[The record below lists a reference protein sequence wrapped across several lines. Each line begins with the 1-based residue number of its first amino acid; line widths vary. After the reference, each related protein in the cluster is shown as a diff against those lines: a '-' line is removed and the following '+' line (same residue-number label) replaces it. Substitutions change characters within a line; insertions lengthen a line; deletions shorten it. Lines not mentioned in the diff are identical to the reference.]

1 MAKLKKKDIWLEQ
14 FQLGYGMVER
24 HPIFGPLLRYVHVS
38 PVENAQMKGAAHC
51 GDHGYITVSRKMR
64 LAPEEWAYVLAHC
77 LLHYGLWHFEQKADP
92 VKWNVAC
99 DMYIAK
105 FLADAKLFRAPEFMS
120 TQPPYPAES
129 EEELYRRMRDIT
141 LIDEMHGGFS
151 TGNGFTDFELAA
163 QGGPRYYRRGTN
175 AKQHY
180 TNIFAD
186 ALTNAVSAAVGVAAG
201 QLTSIADREGL
212 AATPAEKA
220 RRWFISSYPLLGALA
235 AGFKIMEDPDIC
247 RREEISTAAISE
259 ATQTIFIS
267 PGAGLT
273 QEECRFVMAHEFLHV
288 GLRHQSRCQGRD
300 PYLWNVACDYVI
312 NGWLTQMGVGEM
324 PKMELLYDPDFS
336 GMSAETIYDMI
347 VKDIRRFKKLAT
359 LRGKG
364 LSDILGEGDIRFYKA
379 PVGLDDF
386 YRRAITEGLEY
397 HKAGR
402 GLVPAGLEE
411 EIQALYRDP
420 IPWDVELARWFD
432 NFFSPIEK
440 KRTYA
445 RASRRQSSTPDIVRP
460 RTVPDSDALE
470 GRTFGV
476 VIDTS
481 GSMDR
486 YMLAVALGSVTS
498 YADSRDV
505 PYARVIFCD
514 AAAYD
519 AGYLAPDAIMGRIQ
533 VQGRGGTVLQPGI
546 DFLEKAPDFPKNGPV
561 LIITDAYCDHF
572 TCHRDHAILIP
583 KGAKLPFRPG
593 GPVFVFE

>member
-1 MAKLKKKDIWLEQ
+1 MW
-14 FQLGYGMVER
+14 
-24 HPIFGPLLRYVHVS
+24 P
-38 PVENAQMKGAAHC
+38 
-51 GDHGYITVSRKMR
+51 
-64 LAPEEWAYVLAHC
+64 
-77 LLHYGLWHFEQKADP
+77 
-92 VKWNVAC
+92 
-99 DMYIAK
+99 
-105 FLADAKLFRAPEFMS
+105 
-120 TQPPYPAES
+120 
-129 EEELYRRMRDIT
+129 
-141 LIDEMHGGFS
+141 
-151 TGNGFTDFELAA
+151 
-163 QGGPRYYRRGTN
+163 
-175 AKQHY
+175 
-180 TNIFAD
+180 
-186 ALTNAVSAAVGVAAG
+186 
-201 QLTSIADREGL
+201 
-212 AATPAEKA
+212 
-220 RRWFISSYPLLGALA
+220 
-235 AGFKIMEDPDIC
+235 
-247 RREEISTAAISE
+247 
-259 ATQTIFIS
+259 
-267 PGAGLT
+267 
-273 QEECRFVMAHEFLHV
+273 
-288 GLRHQSRCQGRD
+288 
-300 PYLWNVACDYVI
+300 VI
-312 NGWLTQMGVGEM
+312 NGWLTQMDVGEI
-324 PKMELLYDPDFS
+324 PKMELLYDPDFA

-347 VKDIRRFKKLAT
+347 VKDIRKFKKLAT

-402 GLVPAGLEE
+402 GLVPVGLEE

-486 YMLAVALGSVTS
+486 YMLAVALGSVAS

-533 VQGRGGTVLQPGI
+533 VRGRGGTVLQPGI

>member
-1 MAKLKKKDIWLEQ
+1 MPKEKKKNIWLEQ
-14 FQLGYGMVER
+14 FQPGYDMVER

-38 PVENAQMKGAAHC
+38 PVENAQMKGAAYC

-64 LAPEEWAYVLAHC
+64 LFPEEWAYVLAHC

-105 FLADAKLFRAPEFMS
+105 FLADAKLFRAPEFMR
-120 TQPPYPAES
+120 TQPPYPADS
-129 EEELYRRMRDIT
+129 EEELYRRMRDVT
-141 LIDEMHGGFS
+141 LTDELHGGFS
-151 TGNGFTDFELAA
+151 TGSGFTDFELAA
-163 QGGPRYYRRGTN
+163 QGGPRYFRRGAN

-201 QLTSIADREGL
+201 HLTSIADREGL

-235 AGFKIMEDPDIC
+235 ASFKVMEDPDIC

-324 PKMELLYDPDFS
+324 PKMELLYDPDFA
-336 GMSAETIYDMI
+336 GMSAETIYDII
-347 VKDIRRFKKLAT
+347 VKDIRKFRKLAT
-359 LRGKG
+359 LCGKG

-386 YRRAITEGLEY
+386 YRRAISEGLEY

-432 NFFSPIEK
+432 NFFAPIEK

-486 YMLAVALGSVTS
+486 YMLAVALGSVAS

-519 AGYLAPDAIMGRIQ
+519 AGYLAPDAIMGR
-533 VQGRGGTVLQPGI
+533 VQIKGRGGTVLQPGI
-546 DFLEKAPDFPKNGPV
+546 DFLEKSPDFPKDGPI

-572 TCHRDHAILIP
+572 TCRRDHAVLIP

>member
-1 MAKLKKKDIWLEQ
+1 MPKDNKKDLWLER
-14 FQLGYGMVER
+14 FQLGYDMTER
-24 HPIFGPLLRYVHVS
+24 HPIFGPLLRYVHVN
-38 PVENAQMKGAAHC
+38 PVDGAHFKGAAIC
-51 GDHGYITVSRKMR
+51 GDDGYVTVNRKLR
-64 LAPEEWAYVLAHC
+64 LEPEEWAYVLAHC
-77 LLHYGLWHFEQKADP
+77 LLHYGLWHFEDKADP

-99 DMYIAK
+99 DMVIDK
-105 FLADAKLFRAPEFMS
+105 FLADAKLFREPAFMRNV
-120 TQPPYPAES
+120 TPHHADS
-129 EEELYRRMRDIT
+129 EEALYHRLLENPLTDEL
-141 LIDEMHGGFS
+141 HGGFS
-151 TGNGFTDFELAA
+151 TSGGFTDFEIGKL
-163 QGGPRYYRRGTN
+163 GGHDYYR
-175 AKQHY
+175 KQHY
-180 TNIFAD
+180 TNIFAN
-186 ALTNAVSAAVGVAAG
+186 ALIYAVTAAVGVAAG
-201 QLTSIADREGL
+201 QLSSIADRKGL
-212 AATPAEKA
+212 ATTLAENA

-235 AGFKIMEDPDIC
+235 ASFKVIEDPEIC

-300 PYLWNVACDYVI
+300 HYLWNVACDYVI
-312 NGWLTQMGVGEM
+312 NGWLLEMGVGEM
-324 PKMELLYDPDFS
+324 PKHDLLYDPDFA
-336 GMSAETIYDMI
+336 GMSAEAIYDII
-347 VKDIRRFKKLAT
+347 VKDIRKFKKLAT

-364 LSDILGEGDIRFYKA
+364 LSDILGEGDVRFYKA

-386 YRRAITEGLEY
+386 YRRAISEGLEY
-397 HKAGR
+397 HKASR
-402 GLVPAGLEE
+402 GTVPAGLEE
-411 EIQALYRDP
+411 EIEALYRDP

-432 NFFSPIEK
+432 NFFAPVER

-445 RASRRQSSTPDIVRP
+445 RASRRQAATPDIVRP
-460 RTVPDSDALE
+460 RTVPDPAALE

-486 YMLAVALGSVTS
+486 YLLAVALGSVAS

-505 PYARVIFCD
+505 PFARVIFCD

-533 VQGRGGTVLQPGI
+533 VRGRGGTVLQPGI
-546 DFLEKAPDFPKNGPV
+546 DFLENAPDFPKDGPI
-561 LIITDAYCDHF
+561 LIITDAECDRF
-572 TCHRDHAILIP
+572 SCRREHAVLIP
-583 KGAKLPFRPG
+583 KGARLTFQTG